1 MRPYVSVNELFC
13 DARAQLKNYYT
24 TFFGMSQATAAG
36 THAFHQLNPALVDAV
51 YCYACRTFRGLSVC
65 LSQATAAW
73 MLYFVATDAYRSV
86 AYISSDDERA
96 AAIKHK
102 LKRIPRDRCPP
113 SRDQSR
119 SFLGR
124 TLCGAPAFAGWAV
137 VYTIYNVQL
146 WTPHVYWSRGLWSW
160 TWPRPFAN
168 MVLLPPIRHCIR
180 SRSSVTGGRHRNRI
194 EYDA

>member
-36 THAFHQLNPALVDAV
+36 TQAFHQLNPALVDAV

-137 VYTIYNVQL
+137 VYIIYNVQL
-146 WTPHVYWSRGLWSW
+146 WTLPMCIGLEACGLGLGLGLLQIWSCFRLY
-160 TWPRPFAN
+160 
-168 MVLLPPIRHCIR
+168 
-180 SRSSVTGGRHRNRI
+180 VTVFVP
-194 EYDA
+194 ATL